1 MAARPARSHRLP
13 GVQPHDRRFRRA
25 RSRAD
30 GGRSWLVRIWLGVKL
45 VAAAFALGGA
55 GWFLHDVA
63 TSSAWFTVQT
73 VRVSGIERLAHGEV
87 DALLDGLRGRNTI
100 VTPLDPWR
108 DRLMSSPWV
117 EQVTLRRALPDAIDV
132 TIVERR
138 PVALARVDRRLHLVD
153 RHGTFIDEYGP
164 RYATLDLPL
173 VDGLTTADRDGS
185 QADGHRMTLAS
196 SVIGELADAG
206 LLWRVSQ
213 LDVSRPH
220 DAVVLLNEDSALL
233 HLGRERF
240 AERLQSYLDMS
251 RRLQTMVAD
260 LEYVDLRFDDR
271 VYLRPRQA
279 GFTFTSAPAA
289 TPPPEADLVDEPGDV
304 PDQE

>member
-1 MAARPARSHRLP
+1 MAARPTRSRRLP

-30 GGRSWLVRIWLGVKL
+30 GGRPWRWRIWHGVKL
-45 VAAAFALGGA
+45 VTAALALGGA
-55 GWFLHDVA
+55 GWFVHDVA
-63 TSSAWFTVQT
+63 TSSVWFTVQT
-73 VRVSGIERLAHGEV
+73 VRVAGIERMARGEV
-87 DALLDGLRGRNTI
+87 DALLHGLHGRNTI

-117 EQVTLRRALPDAIDV
+117 EQVTLRRALPAAIDV

-138 PVALARVDRRLHLVD
+138 PVALARVGRTLHLVD
-153 RHGTFIDEYGP
+153 RHGTFIDEFGP

-173 VDGLTTADRDGS
+173 VDGLTTADGDGS
-185 QADGHRMTLAS
+185 RADASRMALAF
-196 SVIGELADAG
+196 SVLGELADAG

-220 DAVVLLNEDSALL
+220 DAVVLLNEDPALL

-240 AERLQSYLDMS
+240 AERLQSYVDMS

-260 LEYVDLRFDDR
+260 VEYVDLRFEDR
-271 VYLRPRQA
+271 VYLRPRRA
-279 GFTFTSAPAA
+279 GFTFTSATAA
-289 TPPPEADLVDEPGDV
+289 APPPEADLVDEPGDV